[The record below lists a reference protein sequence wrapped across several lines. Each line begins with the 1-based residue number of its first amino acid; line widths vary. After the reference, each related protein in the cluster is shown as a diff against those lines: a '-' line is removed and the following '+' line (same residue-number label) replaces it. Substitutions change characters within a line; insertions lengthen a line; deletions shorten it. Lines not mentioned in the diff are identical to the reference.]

1 MADQITLPLADAQML
16 LSWMADTFDT
26 DDGTDWQDE
35 DAAAVADAL
44 HKAVQS
50 FKAMR
55 AACGVQG
62 IGSKTPAPTPAA
74 VAQPEKKHG

>member
-16 LSWMADTFDT
+16 LAWMGDTFGT
-26 DDGTDWQDE
+26 DEGCDWQDE

-44 HKAVQS
+44 HKAIEN

-55 AACGVQG
+55 AACGVQEDR
-62 IGSKTPAPTPAA
+62 KC
-74 VAQPEKKHG
+74 